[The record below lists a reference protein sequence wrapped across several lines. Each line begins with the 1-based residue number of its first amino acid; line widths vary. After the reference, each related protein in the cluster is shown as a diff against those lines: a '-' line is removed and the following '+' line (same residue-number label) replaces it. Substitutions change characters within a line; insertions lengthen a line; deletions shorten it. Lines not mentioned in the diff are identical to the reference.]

1 MTTLIPL
8 TDEVSPETSAIIER
22 MLDMTLAYDRLMEEL
37 DATGTVDRVGLRD
50 CLAAYGQIRRDLLI
64 AIGEDPASEERM
76 PLPFDLHHS

>member
-8 TDEVSPETSAIIER
+8 LDEVSPEISAIIER
-22 MLDMTLAYDRLMEEL
+22 MEGMALAYDGLMADL
-37 DATGTVDRVGLRD
+37 AATGTVDRVRLRE
-50 CLAAYGQIRRDLLI
+50 CLTVYGQIRRDLLV